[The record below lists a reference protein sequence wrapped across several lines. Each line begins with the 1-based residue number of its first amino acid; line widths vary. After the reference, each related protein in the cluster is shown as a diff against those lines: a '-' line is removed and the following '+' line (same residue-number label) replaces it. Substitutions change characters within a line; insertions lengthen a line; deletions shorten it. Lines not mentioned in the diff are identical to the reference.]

1 MAYVCGL
8 GFYEMYFNGERVG
21 EQVLAPA
28 VTNYDRRSLKNC
40 CIIMMTNLRN
50 VYFIMCLM

>member
-1 MAYVCGL
+1 MFVDW

-28 VTNYDRRSLKNC
+28 VTNYDRRSLKK
-40 CIIMMTNLRN
+40 IVVSL
-50 VYFIMCLM
+50 